1 MPKPR
6 EFRRDALAESWGRRA
21 SFLPSRRDRGELR
34 VVCLRHDNCTE
45 AARWKR
51 RTLRSSSANKA
62 ARITA
67 ELRAYV
73 ALHPHAADTL
83 QGVARWWLSVELGL
97 EAAPGEI
104 EVALV
109 ELEREGHV
117 ERRKLPD
124 GTTLYAARTP

>member
-1 MPKPR
+1 MASACGTTS
-6 EFRRDALAESWGRRA
+6 ALR
-21 SFLPSRRDRGELR
+21 
-34 VVCLRHDNCTE
+34 

-51 RTLRSSSANKA
+51 RTLRSLSANKA

-73 ALHPHAADTL
+73 ALHPRAADTL

-104 EVALV
+104 ELALLD
-109 ELEREGHV
+109 LEREGHV